1 MILGSSSNDL
11 EEHPRVVS
19 LVSTIKRLERR
30 LVEIEK
36 ERGGN
41 MIEEKARERAYVVT
55 EENERLKHELSMAM
69 QREVA
74 SEITFRT
81 ECASRQKKCMELQ
94 NIVDTMQKEERERDE
109 KLQIKLK
116 RAAKREAALVKRLH
130 DTSMRELVGIEKSA
144 RRLLT
149 GDGEIRSS
157 LEIAQAEAS
166 RLKYSL
172 SELSKELNFIFI
184 HESDPIFEDAR
195 LKQQRLKT
203 QLDAAVRKA
212 SEAIESMVSLQ
223 NSFDVL

>member
-36 ERGGN
+36 ERGGK
-41 MIEEKARERAYVVT
+41 MIEEMARDRAYVVT

-81 ECASRQKKCMELQ
+81 ECASRQKKCKELQ
-94 NIVDTMQKEERERDE
+94 NIIDTMQKEERERDQ

-157 LEIAQAEAS
+157 LEMAQAEAS

-172 SELSKELNFIFI
+172 NELSKELNFIFI
-184 HESDPIFEDAR
+184 HESDPIFGDAR
-195 LKQQRLKT
+195 LKLQRLRT

>member
-36 ERGGN
+36 ERGGKI
-41 MIEEKARERAYVVT
+41 IEEKARERAYVVT

-94 NIVDTMQKEERERDE
+94 NIIDTMQKEERERDQ

-157 LEIAQAEAS
+157 LEMAQAEAS

-172 SELSKELNFIFI
+172 NELSKELNFIFI
-184 HESDPIFEDAR
+184 HESDPIFGDAR
-195 LKQQRLKT
+195 LKLQRLRT
-203 QLDAAVRKA
+203 QLDAAVKKA

>member
-1 MILGSSSNDL
+1 MILGSGSNDL

-94 NIVDTMQKEERERDE
+94 NIVDTM
-109 KLQIKLK
+109 
-116 RAAKREAALVKRLH
+116 
-130 DTSMRELVGIEKSA
+130 
-144 RRLLT
+144 
-149 GDGEIRSS
+149 
-157 LEIAQAEAS
+157 
-166 RLKYSL
+166 
-172 SELSKELNFIFI
+172 
-184 HESDPIFEDAR
+184 
-195 LKQQRLKT
+195 
-203 QLDAAVRKA
+203 
-212 SEAIESMVSLQ
+212 
-223 NSFDVL
+223 